1 MLFNYINESTY
12 NREYNLLYKL
22 RGLISDPREDSYDGF
37 DFFIDKQNARGEIE
51 DKYAQRDLNDNTRER
66 YEFFLPRQMGTYRN
80 RRDSIVLVKLPKSK
94 TWISIILH
102 MDGGVSFDPK
112 FHKYA
117 LREFDKLDRQ
127 IILGFCDKY
136 HQALTSACYDP
147 IYGPS
152 HIKDLAKFYKAS
164 DYKKRINQGSAGRDL
179 TDSYRRD
186 KEFTPIEESNIF
198 KNVVFI

>member
-1 MLFNYINESTY
+1 MLYNYINESSY
-12 NREYNLLYKL
+12 NREYNILYKL
-22 RGLISDPREDSYDGF
+22 RGLISDPEEDGYDGF
-37 DFFIDKQNARGEIE
+37 DFYIAREYARGNRGAYCGNQEEIKNI
-51 DKYAQRDLNDNTRER
+51 DHYA
-66 YEFFLPRQMGTYRN
+66 FFVPKQMGTYRN
-80 RRDSIVLVKLPKSK
+80 RRDSIILVKLPKSK
-94 TWISIILH
+94 MWINIILH

-136 HQALTSACYDP
+136 HHSLTSACYDSV
-147 IYGPS
+147 YGPS
-152 HIKDLAKFYKAS
+152 SIRGLARGYRAS